1 MYSVVLTELGI
12 SVFND
17 GQVDKSF
24 AFSNPVKE
32 YLAIK
37 SKEAKLNELINYLAK
52 IQRGVSV
59 SDESLLAILKKFSI
73 DCHIMNLD
81 ELEKVQTTKPQIIVD
96 SGFASNLQDTLGK
109 LREFALGFS
118 SSKVTEVS
126 QSPDLHIIQAINS
139 LDEIDKIANGLSSR
153 LREWYGLHFPE
164 LDNMIDSING
174 YAQIVMAGKR
184 ESLSKQVFEEAGFP
198 ESKVEMLSLIL
209 SKSRGGDISDINL
222 AIVQSIAKQILDFHE
237 LRKKLEEHVESE
249 MVEIAPNLSAILG
262 SAVGARILGRAGSL
276 KKMAS
281 MPASTI
287 QVLGAEKALFRAL
300 KTGSQPPKH
309 GLLFQH
315 AMVHAAPRWQRGKI
329 ARAVAAKA
337 VIAARVDVY
346 GEGLNQTLLDKLNIR
361 VDEIGKKYENPTEKD
376 IRKPQQFRQDEGNFG
391 GRREGGRRE
400 GGRREGGRREGGRRE
415 GGRREGGRREGGR
428 CRRRVEEKVVDLM
441 KEEEKVEIET
451 KDPVMVIEEKVEIET
466 KDPVMVIEEKVEI
479 ETKDPVMVIEEKVE
493 IETKDPV
500 MVIEEKVEIE
510 TKDPVMVI
518 EEKVEI
524 ETKDPVMVKEEE
536 KVQTQIEREKSLEED
551 NQSYFWI
558 KSEGEQKISTENLVP
573 GNQVYKEKLIIKKG
587 IEYRLWD
594 PFRSKLAASIM
605 NRLENFPFKN
615 KTKVLYLGASTGTT
629 VSHISDIVG
638 PGGLVF
644 AVEHASRVARDFL
657 DRVATHRPNIMPI
670 LQDARKPKEYFS
682 VFGKVDVVYVDIAQ
696 PDQTQIA
703 IDNCDMFLKKDGF
716 FFLVIKTRSIDVTK
730 APKRIVQE
738 EIEKLR
744 EKFEIL
750 ESIDLHPYD
759 KDHAMVIA
767 KYKN

>member
-1 MYSVVLTELGI
+1 MYSVILTELGI

-17 GQVDKSF
+17 EQVDKAF
-24 AFSNPVKE
+24 PFSNAVKE
-32 YLAIK
+32 YLAVK
-37 SKEAKLNELINYLAK
+37 NKESKLNELINYLAK

-73 DCHIMNLD
+73 DCHIMD
-81 ELEKVQTTKPQIIVD
+81 AEELEKIQTTKPQIMVD

-118 SSKVTEVS
+118 SSKVTEIS

-198 ESKVEMLSLIL
+198 ESKVNMLSLIL
-209 SKSRGGDISDINL
+209 TKSRGGEISDINL
-222 AIVQSIAKQILDFHE
+222 VIVQSIAKQILDFHE

-249 MVEIAPNLSAILG
+249 MLEIAPNTSAILG

-300 KTGSQPPKH
+300 KTGAQPPKH

-376 IRKPQQFRQDEGNFG
+376 IRKPQQFRQDDGNFG

-415 GGRREGGRREGGR
+415 GGRREGGRREGGDR
-428 CRRRVEEKVVDLM
+428 NERSNYGERRREGGDRN
-441 KEEEKVEIET
+441 
-451 KDPVMVIEEKVEIET
+451 
-466 KDPVMVIEEKVEI
+466 
-479 ETKDPVMVIEEKVE
+479 
-493 IETKDPV
+493 
-500 MVIEEKVEIE
+500 
-510 TKDPVMVI
+510 
-518 EEKVEI
+518 
-524 ETKDPVMVKEEE
+524 
-536 KVQTQIEREKSLEED
+536 ERSNYGERRR
-551 NQSYFWI
+551 
-558 KSEGEQKISTENLVP
+558 EGGDRNERSNYGERRREGGDRNERSNY
-573 GNQVYKEKLIIKKG
+573 GERRREGSDSNKK
-587 IEYRLWD
+587 
-594 PFRSKLAASIM
+594 
-605 NRLENFPFKN
+605 
-615 KTKVLYLGASTGTT
+615 
-629 VSHISDIVG
+629 
-638 PGGLVF
+638 
-644 AVEHASRVARDFL
+644 
-657 DRVATHRPNIMPI
+657 
-670 LQDARKPKEYFS
+670 RKK
-682 VFGKVDVVYVDIAQ
+682 FG
-696 PDQTQIA
+696 
-703 IDNCDMFLKKDGF
+703 
-716 FFLVIKTRSIDVTK
+716 R
-730 APKRIVQE
+730 R
-738 EIEKLR
+738 
-744 EKFEIL
+744 
-750 ESIDLHPYD
+750 
-759 KDHAMVIA
+759 
-767 KYKN
+767 